1 MAIEYGLRGD
11 ALLWM
16 RNPFTGFISYVV
28 DYEKSSAFARDA
40 CKPVSMPKS
49 YAERQ
54 QIVEQAIAV
63 CPFCPGHESKVL
75 SELTRVGPQ
84 QVPGWDADPAS
95 PWVIRIFNN
104 LFPRFP
110 VELTGGRNES
120 YVVVEDPRHF
130 LVRGLPPGNLLYT
143 GALSEAHFGR
153 LLEVS
158 AEVVKQS
165 LGNACVKCVVVRKN
179 QGPESGASQPH
190 IHQQIVGSPV
200 WLPAID
206 AELRALQSDPNLW
219 DEMIALLHD
228 LGLIID
234 RDPRVISYASPISTF
249 PQSYDVVMPAYR
261 GMLNQLDGE
270 GLRLF
275 GRTIHRILRFLGPVP
290 LEYEIHQAEGLP
302 LHAHINIRQFPYASL
317 AGTLILPGR
326 VLQDVDVI
334 RRALARDY
342 AVAGVCLDKAG

>member
-1 MAIEYGLRGD
+1 MAIEYGSRGD

-28 DYEKSSAFARDA
+28 DYDKSSVFAPDPRN
-40 CKPVSMPKS
+40 PVSMPKS

-54 QIVEQAIAV
+54 QIVEQAMAV
-63 CPFCPGHESKVL
+63 CPFCPGHEAKVL
-75 SELTRVGPQ
+75 SELIRVGPQ
-84 QVPGWDADPAS
+84 RVPGWDADPAT
-95 PWVIRIFNN
+95 PWVIRVFNN

-110 VELTGGRNES
+110 TQLTGGRNES

-130 LVRGLPPGNLLYT
+130 LVRELPPGNLVYT

-153 LLEVS
+153 LLEVC

-165 LGNACVKCVVVRKN
+165 LGNSSVKCVVVRKN
-179 QGPESGASQPH
+179 QGRESGASQPH

-200 WLPAID
+200 CMPAID
-206 AELRALQSDPNLW
+206 AELRALQSDPDLW
-219 DEMIALLHD
+219 DQMIALLHD

-249 PQSYDVVMPAYR
+249 PQSYDVVMPLYR
-261 GMLNQLDGE
+261 GMLNQLDSE
-270 GLRLF
+270 GLRRF
-275 GRTIHRILRFLGPVP
+275 GRAIHRLLRFLGPLP

-302 LHAHINIRQFPYASL
+302 LHAHINIRQFPYATL
-317 AGTLILPGR
+317 AGTFVLSRRI
-326 VLQDVDVI
+326 LQDVDVI
-334 RRALARDY
+334 RRVLASDS
-342 AVAGVCLDKAG
+342 AMPGDCLDKAG